1 VNLLLDTCAFLWLVT
16 GSDHLSP
23 TARNL
28 FSDPDNDV
36 YLSAA
41 SAWEISIK
49 WSLGKLP
56 LPVTPEK
63 FVTEQREKHFISPL
77 PISENAA
84 FLLPKLPDHHK
95 DPFDRILI
103 CQAIEHT
110 LTILTTDPLI
120 QQYPV
125 RTVW

>member
-1 VNLLLDTCAFLWLVT
+1 MNLLLDTCTFLWLVT
-16 GSDHLSP
+16 GSDQLSP

-56 LPVTPEK
+56 LPETPEK
-63 FVTEQREKHFISPL
+63 FVTEQRENHFISPL
-77 PISENAA
+77 PISENAT
-84 FLLPKLPDHHK
+84 FLLPKLPNHHK
-95 DPFDRILI
+95 DPFDRILV
-103 CQAIEHT
+103 CQAIEHN

-120 QQYPV
+120 QKYPV
-125 RTVW
+125 KTIW

>member
-1 VNLLLDTCAFLWLVT
+1 MNLLLDTCTFLWLIT
-16 GSDHLSP
+16 GNDQLSP

-28 FSDPDNDV
+28 FSDPDNEV

-56 LPVTPEK
+56 LPAPPEK
-63 FVTEQREKHFISPL
+63 FVPEQREKHFISPL
-77 PISENAA
+77 PISESAS

-95 DPFDRILI
+95 DPFDRILV

-110 LTILTTDPLI
+110 LTILTADPLI